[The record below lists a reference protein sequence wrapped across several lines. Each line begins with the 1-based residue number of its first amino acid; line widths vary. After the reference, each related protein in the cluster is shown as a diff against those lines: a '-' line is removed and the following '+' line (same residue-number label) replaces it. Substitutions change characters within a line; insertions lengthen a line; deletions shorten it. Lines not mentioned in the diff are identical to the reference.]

1 MSRKIV
7 RNRNTAVAS
16 HYSEEVAETAR
27 LKIAA
32 LCIVAVTVL
41 LVMRLFF
48 IMVLQHGFYTALAA
62 GSHTLYEQLFPDRGS
77 VYIQDSRTGEEFP
90 LAINKDV
97 FTIFVD
103 TRQVETEEDANN
115 VVDALA
121 AAFSYDDEKKLDV
134 FSRIY
139 GTQDPYEPVE
149 QDVEESI
156 VDSLKEK
163 TLPGLGFVRHPVR
176 YYP

>member
-1 MSRKIV
+1 MSRKRIQ
-7 RNRNTAVAS
+7 NRNTAVAS

-32 LCIVAVTVL
+32 LCIVAVTVV
-41 LVMRLFF
+41 LVIRLFSL
-48 IMVLQHGFYTALAA
+48 MVLQHAFYTALAA

-103 TRQVETEEDANN
+103 TRQLETEEDSNN

-121 AAFSYDDEKKLDV
+121 SAFSYDDEKKMDILD
-134 FSRIY
+134 RIN
-139 GTQDPYEPVE
+139 GKDDPYEPVE
-149 QDVEESI
+149 QDVE
-156 VDSLKEK
+156 V
-163 TLPGLGFVRHPVR
+163 GL
-176 YYP
+176 